1 MNNLNLLGKEWNN
14 IVFEN
19 RNKLYGAYKLRQENG
34 RNTFTALAIG
44 LALISLGFGSSF
56 LYASTKNNTTNV
68 ANPVPNTE
76 KVMLVETNLVEKI
89 EPKIEKPIGT
99 ANDETKAVATKTDVM
114 DNKKLT
120 DIIVDKDQNVKANDL
135 TAQNEFNDHTNSST
149 TNVNASANGSLN
161 TNGTKP
167 GTQTTTSTNTTGNGA
182 ITGTNTLKP
191 NEIVRL
197 VQKKAAPAEG
207 FNKFYE
213 LFIRKF
219 SKNPAQTQLN
229 EVVIKLRFVVEK
241 DGSFTDIQIIEDQLG
256 MGQEAVRVLK
266 AMPKWKPAEHNG
278 NTVRSMF
285 TLPIKIKINN

>member
-1 MNNLNLLGKEWNN
+1 MNNLNLLGKEWTN

-19 RNKLYGAYKLRQENG
+19 RNKLYGAYKLRQESG
-34 RNTFTALAIG
+34 QNTFIALAIG
-44 LALISLGFGSSF
+44 LALISFGFGSSY
-56 LYASTKNNTTNV
+56 LYASTKNTTTITSK
-68 ANPVPNTE
+68 PEPTPE
-76 KVMLVETNLVEKI
+76 KVVLVETNLVEKMK
-89 EPKIEKPIGT
+89 PKVEKPLGT
-99 ANDETKAVATKTDVM
+99 ANVDKKAVATKADVM

-120 DIIVDKDQNVKANDL
+120 DITIDKDQNVKTNDL
-135 TAQNEFNDHTNSST
+135 TAQNEFNDRTNSST
-149 TNVNASANGSLN
+149 VNVNASANGSLN

-167 GTQTTTSTNTTGNGA
+167 GTQTTTSNNNTGNGA
-182 ITGTNTLKP
+182 INGSNTLKP

-219 SKNPAQTQLN
+219 SKNPSQTQLS

-241 DGSFTDIQIIEDQLG
+241 DGSFTDIQIVEDQLG

-266 AMPKWKPAEHNG
+266 AMPKWQPAEHNG